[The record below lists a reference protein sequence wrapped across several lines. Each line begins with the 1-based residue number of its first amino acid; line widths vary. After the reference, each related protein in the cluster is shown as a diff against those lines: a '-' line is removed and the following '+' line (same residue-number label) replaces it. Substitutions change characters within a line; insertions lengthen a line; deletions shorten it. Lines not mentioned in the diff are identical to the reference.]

1 MNELAPASRA
11 MRADAQRNYAK
22 LLSTARVAV
31 SEHGAD
37 IVLENIARS
46 AGVAIGTLYR
56 HFPTRQ
62 DLLEAVFLDEA
73 NELRAH
79 AEELASSPVP
89 LDALITWLRL
99 QMDFASRGR
108 SMGAA
113 VMAAKHVPGTRIS
126 EANKA
131 MHEAGEVL
139 LLRAQAAEHIRQ
151 DVHILD
157 VIRLVYGIALVNEYA
172 SDPDG
177 ANRML
182 DLVIAGI
189 RTTPSRD

>member
-1 MNELAPASRA
+1 MNEPIQASRP
-11 MRADAQRNYAK
+11 MRADAQRNYAS
-22 LLSTARVAV
+22 LLNTARVAV
-31 SEHGAD
+31 SERGAD
-37 IVLENIARS
+37 IVLEDVARS

-62 DLLEAVFLDEA
+62 DLLEAVFLEEA
-73 NELRAH
+73 NELRTH
-79 AEELASSPVP
+79 AEELISTPVP
-89 LDALITWLRL
+89 FDALISWLRL
-99 QMDFASRGR
+99 QMDFSARGR

-113 VMAAKHVPGTRIS
+113 IMAAKHVPGTRIYD
-126 EANKA
+126 ANKA

-139 LLRAQAAEHIRQ
+139 LLRAQAAEQIRT

-157 VIRLVYGIALVNEYA
+157 VIRLVYGIALVNEHT